1 MYINQSLWGQVQ
13 GIDILSG
20 CKGKAVC
27 CQAIY
32 YFFFGL
38 ANSTSADPGKQ
49 FDLVAH
55 HLQSIRRLPG
65 FEASRFVIYVERNLG
80 FEAGESGLSLSLLSV
95 SI

>member
-1 MYINQSLWGQVQ
+1 ML
-13 GIDILSG
+13 
-20 CKGKAVC
+20 
-27 CQAIY
+27 
-32 YFFFGL
+32 F
-38 ANSTSADPGKQ
+38 ADPGKQ

-80 FEAGESGLSLSLLSV
+80 FEAGGLSFLSQSFE